1 MTLTPSL
8 AFTLVTLGILLGA
21 FGAWAVTTWRLTREP
36 HNLDCPCDAC
46 DRLRE
51 ISENL
56 TELLDAGSHTAEELA
71 ERWRKVGQAQ

>member
-1 MTLTPSL
+1 MTLSPSL

-36 HNLDCPCDAC
+36 HCLDCPCDAC

-51 ISENL
+51 AHEGLNRL
-56 TELLDAGSHTAEELA
+56 AAAGLTAEELA